1 MEERWCGMKKNDWI
15 LAAAIFFV
23 AVLTIGL
30 QLLKTT
36 DEYSEVEIQVNGE
49 LYGRYRLEQDQEID
63 VNDKNKVLIKD
74 RKVRMEDADCPDQ
87 ICVNHRAI
95 SRDGESI
102 ICLPNQT
109 IVRSVV
115 ERNRRWMRLHG
126 RKVAIFG
133 VFTALALIFSYVE
146 LLIPINFGIPGAK
159 LGLANLMTVLVL
171 YKMGIKEALALSVTR
186 IILSG
191 FMFGNLF
198 GILYSLSGG
207 LLSFLVMVLLKKSD
221 RFSVAGVSI
230 GGGTAHNI
238 GQLLVA
244 MVVVQTYQ
252 VGYYLPV
259 LLVAGEVT
267 GLLIG
272 LVAKEVLKRIQ
283 GISLV

>member
-1 MEERWCGMKKNDWI
+1 M
-15 LAAAIFFV
+15 
-23 AVLTIGL
+23 
-30 QLLKTT
+30 
-36 DEYSEVEIQVNGE
+36 
-49 LYGRYRLEQDQEID
+49 
-63 VNDKNKVLIKD
+63 
-74 RKVRMEDADCPDQ
+74 
-87 ICVNHRAI
+87 
-95 SRDGESI
+95 
-102 ICLPNQT
+102 
-109 IVRSVV
+109 
-115 ERNRRWMRLHG
+115 HG

-238 GQLLVA
+238 GLILVA
-244 MVVVQTYQ
+244 MVVVLTYQ